1 MADNNTDVDIKIR
14 LKSELDNSGI
24 VAAKQALSD
33 INNGAAV
40 GPGTPVGTDGSRS
53 TPPQAAQTAAVEA
66 LGEAIRET
74 AEEQSSAS
82 KEAVSQYR
90 AQTEEVETLTR
101 RLDDLDQAHQGAT
114 DKQSEGANQLTDAQ
128 ASLTTQVD
136 ALKTS
141 QTAQATAAVA
151 GNRSV
156 FESIKWLQT
165 GWAKYAQIVSGVFG
179 AIGLV
184 QQAYSALKSIYESYN
199 KTAIE
204 AEARRKTALEE
215 QAAKVKELTQAHI
228 DAAREQRI
236 QDAETLRQYNAS
248 NKTNR
253 YQAEM
258 QQIDQLNDKLIAHAK
273 LKSAL
278 DNNQDERTRI
288 ELEEAVYRGRATQS
302 AIDKH
307 QVDRTFDA
315 RENQRSESMA
325 AAQSS
330 YDNAWSKEDNIG
342 RKLVD
347 EQSNLSSIKDD
358 PRYMSKVEYAK
369 LEKDL
374 AVLAQN
380 KMEASDIVKGMNA
393 EIELKKKL
401 YRRLDGTYEKG
412 DAAKIE
418 KLIDEAKGYQDKAKG
433 KFLESEKNGDSIA
446 AQKLKEFDS
455 MVAEKATEGKP
466 ETLWQIPIESEKNIQ
481 AFATE
486 LKDATEAAANAK
498 EALDNLKTI
507 QAGELDNDNHE
518 RKNQQQ
524 RINEDDRKAAAE
536 ANNTAIAA
544 LRTEAEQLP
553 AAIAAAT
560 AQIKE
565 FRKSLSPQA
574 EEFTSKG
581 AWVGKVQDIA
591 GKDKATSED
600 ELYLSNLKSK
610 LAANINGEDPAGRKR
625 MITLIDQILE
635 SIAKERKINEEGN
648 RRLLA
653 KRKQA
658 EGLEVKGKGDGM
670 RNNITDVYDRVR
682 NVIADNKAAGKQ
694 DNRGNLAAKTV
705 AEVRQ
710 ALADNKVDKSESS
723 MLHGL
728 LQQWVADSKSSGEDA
743 VNSAMIDALRAVL
756 SECRAQGSRASKQE
770 ATIQQLMS
778 DFQQFKAREA
788 ARVS

>member
-33 INNGAAV
+33 LNHGAAV
-40 GPGTPVGTDGSRS
+40 GPGTPVGTDGSS
-53 TPPQAAQTAAVEA
+53 TPPQSAQTAAVEA
-66 LGEAIRET
+66 LGEAIQET
-74 AEEQSSAS
+74 ADVQATAT

-101 RLDDLDQAHQGAT
+101 RLDELDQAHQGAT
-114 DKQSEGANQLTDAQ
+114 VKQSEGANQLTDAQ

-136 ALKTS
+136 DLKSS
-141 QTAQATAAVA
+141 QTQQATAAVA

-156 FESIKWLQT
+156 MESIKWLQT

-184 QQAYSALKSIYESYN
+184 TQAYTALKSIYESYN

-315 RENQRSESMA
+315 RENQRSESLA

-330 YDNAWSKEDNIG
+330 YDKAWSKEDNIG

-358 PRYMSKVEYAK
+358 PRYMSKLEYYASLDRNKKADSVINDNGLK
-369 LEKDL
+369 LSLDKEKQAIADL
-374 AVLAQN
+374 QRIIESYQRVDVDIPQEMDAELQKLMTRAETIRN
-380 KMEASDIVKGMNA
+380 KIQAA
-393 EIELKKKL
+393 EKTKETETNKTKNFE
-401 YRRLDGTYEKG
+401 RLVAE
-412 DAAKIE
+412 
-418 KLIDEAKGYQDKAKG
+418 EAK
-433 KFLESEKNGDSIA
+433 EGDN
-446 AQKLKEFDS
+446 DS
-455 MVAEKATEGKP
+455 
-466 ETLWQIPIESEKNIQ
+466 LWKTVTDSEKNIQ
-481 AFATE
+481 ALAAE
-486 LKDATEAAANAK
+486 LKTAEEEKIKTKQAID
-498 EALDNLKTI
+498 DLKQI
-507 QAGELDNDNHE
+507 QSGERENDNQE

-524 RINEDDRKAAAE
+524 RINDDERKSAAE

-560 AQIKE
+560 TQIKE
-565 FRKSLSPQA
+565 FRKSLAPQA

-648 RRLLA
+648 RQVLA

-670 RNNITDVYDRVR
+670 RNNITDVQARVAAQIR
-682 NVIADNKAAGKQ
+682 ANQAAGKQ
-694 DNRGNLAAKTV
+694 DDRGGLAAGTISGM
-705 AEVRQ
+705 RQ
-710 ALADNKVDKSESS
+710 ALADNKVDKSESAE
-723 MLHGL
+723 LNGL
-728 LQQWVADSKSSGEDA
+728 LQQWVADSKDNGADD
-743 VNSAMIDALRAVL
+743 VNTAMIAALREVL
-756 SECRAQGSRASKQE
+756 AANKTLQATQAQQGETIKEVMVEFRNLQSRQANS
-770 ATIQQLMS
+770 L
-778 DFQQFKAREA
+778 
-788 ARVS
+788 

>member
-24 VAAKQALSD
+24 EAAKQALSD
-33 INNGAAV
+33 LNSGTAV
-40 GPGTPVGTDGSRS
+40 PGPGTPTTSADP
-53 TPPQAAQTAAVEA
+53 TPTAAVDAQTSAVED
-66 LGEAIRET
+66 LGEAVQDT
-74 AEEQSSAS
+74 ADQQSTAH
-82 KEAVSQYR
+82 KESVSQYR
-90 AQTEEVETLTR
+90 TQTEAVETLTR
-101 RLDDLDQAHQGAT
+101 RLDEMDQARQDAT
-114 DKQSEGANQLTDAQ
+114 DKQSEGVQQLTGAQ
-128 ASLTTQVD
+128 ADLTAQVD
-136 ALKTS
+136 DLNTS
-141 QTAQATAAVA
+141 QSGMATATVA

-156 FESIKWLQT
+156 LESIQWLQS

-184 QQAYSALKSIYESYN
+184 TQAYTALKSIYESYN

-236 QDAETLRQYNAS
+236 QEADTLRQYHAG

-278 DNNQDERTRI
+278 DNNQAERTRI
-288 ELEEAVYRGRATQS
+288 ALAEADYRGRATKYDI
-302 AIDKH
+302 ARH
-307 QVDRTFDA
+307 EVDRNFDVRA
-315 RENQRSESMA
+315 NQRGESLA
-325 AAQSS
+325 AAQSA
-330 YDNAWSKEDNIG
+330 YDKAWSQEDNIG

-347 EQSNLSSIKDD
+347 EQSNLSSIKED
-358 PRYMSKVEYAK
+358 PRYMSRKEYNAS
-369 LEKDL
+369 L
-374 AVLAQN
+374 ALN
-380 KMEASDIVKGMNA
+380 KQADTLIKGDGKTSTGLQGQWEDTTK
-393 EIELKKKL
+393 EIE
-401 YRRLDGTYEKG
+401 DVQQ
-412 DAAKIE
+412 KIALLQRE
-418 KLIDEAKGYQDKAKG
+418 RIAVPKS
-433 KFLESEKNGDSIA
+433 FLENLEA
-446 AQKLKEFDS
+446 AQKQASDVWNKIQA
-455 MVAEKATEGKP
+455 AEKTKETETKKTTDFERLVADEATEGDVYS
-466 ETLWQIPIESEKNIQ
+466 LWKTVTDSEKNIQ
-481 AFATE
+481 ALAAE
-486 LKDATEAAANAK
+486 LKTAEEEKIKTKQAID
-498 EALDNLKTI
+498 DLKQI
-507 QAGELDNDNHE
+507 QSGERENDNQE

-524 RINEDDRKAAAE
+524 RINEDERKAAAE

-565 FRKSLSPQA
+565 FRKSLAPQA
-574 EEFTSKG
+574 EEFKSKG

-591 GKDKATSED
+591 TKDKATSED

-610 LAANINGEDPAGRKR
+610 LAANSNGEDPAGRKR

-658 EGLEVKGKGDGM
+658 EGLEVKGQFDGM
-670 RNNITDVYDRVR
+670 RNDITDVQARVAAQIR
-682 NVIADNKAAGKQ
+682 ANQAAGKQ
-694 DNRGNLAAKTV
+694 DDRGGLAAGTISDM
-705 AEVRQ
+705 RQ
-710 ALADNKVDKSESS
+710 ALADNKVDKSESAE
-723 MLHGL
+723 LNGL
-728 LQQWVADSKSSGEDA
+728 LKQWVADSKDNGADD
-743 VNSAMIDALRAVL
+743 VNTAMIAALREVL
-756 SECRAQGSRASKQE
+756 AANKTLRATQAQQGETIKEMMSRQANR
-770 ATIQQLMS
+770 L
-778 DFQQFKAREA
+778 
-788 ARVS
+788 